1 MTPIRVGD
9 SWARTSLPPRPSAA
23 TVAAEFRRSDLRDV
37 IVFMDPPC
45 ELCDR
50 WSRCRSVSSSIWIT
64 LFEVNA
70 PVTSGDRELTDPSK
84 IGCTCERR
92 NPAAF
97 LPQAAVR
104 PPDMAPHSEAGPA
117 SADKSVEPAPSTAP
131 QRLVAQPEATHSEG
145 GLAYC
150 VRLCDGRY
158 FPIQRHSGVTSAQT
172 CSSNVSGKRNQ
183 DLQRQRYR
191 PRGRARRQ
199 ALLGACHRVHVP
211 QEDRPRLHLQ
221 RQGRLR
227 PCQHSRC

>member
-50 WSRCRSVSSSIWIT
+50 WPRCRSVSSSIWIT

-84 IGCTCERR
+84 IGCTCVRR

-131 QRLVAQPEATHSEG
+131 HQP
-145 GLAYC
+145 
-150 VRLCDGRY
+150 
-158 FPIQRHSGVTSAQT
+158 
-172 CSSNVSGKRNQ
+172 
-183 DLQRQRYR
+183 
-191 PRGRARRQ
+191 
-199 ALLGACHRVHVP
+199 
-211 QEDRPRLHLQ
+211 
-221 RQGRLR
+221 LR
-227 PCQHSRC
+227 PCHSAARRRLVTAAKAAPRSRPGTRLEWAAMYPRPRAAGALWRAPAR